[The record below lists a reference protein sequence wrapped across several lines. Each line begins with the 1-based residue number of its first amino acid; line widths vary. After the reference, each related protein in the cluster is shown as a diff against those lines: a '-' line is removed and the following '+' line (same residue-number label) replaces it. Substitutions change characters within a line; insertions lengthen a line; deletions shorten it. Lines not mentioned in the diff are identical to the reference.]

1 MDIALCLKY
10 KGQFDFS
17 DETGLPR
24 KCWST
29 ELAGVEGL
37 GGGSCG
43 PESFGVPD
51 PIQSASGNLPPIR
64 SIFELRV
71 AHCKSSTV

>member
-1 MDIALCLKY
+1 MDIALCLEY

-29 ELAGVEGL
+29 EMAGVEGM

-43 PESFGVPD
+43 PESLGVPN